1 MQGHQPQLGPLT
13 RGQKLDFEFDRFI
26 SENPHVY
33 ERFRMLAVKVKTKG
47 YDRWGAKSLWEVLRW
62 DLALNTNASATQP
75 KLNNNFTSRMARKL
89 VAEDPEEWD
98 GFFEMRRLKGGE
110 PD

>member
-1 MQGHQPQLGPLT
+1 
-13 RGQKLDFEFDRFI
+13 
-26 SENPHVY
+26 
-33 ERFRMLAVKVKTKG
+33 MLAMSQVKG
-47 YDRWGAKSLWEVLRW
+47 YDRWGRLCGVLRW

-98 GFFEMRRLKGGE
+98 GFFEMRR
-110 PD
+110 